1 MARIAFI
8 GGTGPEGIGLAIR
21 FAKSGNA
28 VFIGSRTEE
37 KAAEAVAQV
46 MAAVPEGEIY
56 GGFNHEGAEKAEF
69 VFITVPYAG
78 HSAVLTE
85 LAEAIGDKIV
95 VDTVV
100 PMTFGED
107 GPTPAPPT
115 AGSAAEEASELL
127 PNAKVVSAFHH
138 LDAKALQKLDAP
150 MQGDVIV
157 CSDHKTAKKQES
169 EDLNSEDGV
178 NLEQRKDTMKSE
190 EKGVEINCM
199 RCNTLHRVEIED
211 VRKAMREG
219 NRVVIEDGWG
229 GARVGVW
236 VLS

>member
-78 HSAVLTE
+78 HAAVLTE

-157 CSDHKTAKKQES
+157 CSDHKTAKKNVMS
-169 EDLNSEDGV
+169 L
-178 NLEQRKDTMKSE
+178 
-190 EKGVEINCM
+190 VE
-199 RCNTLHRVEIED
+199 EIEY
-211 VRKAMREG
+211 VRAMDGGGLANSKITEAITVLLIHVNKIYKAHSGIR
-219 NRVVIEDGWG
+219 IT
-229 GARVGVW
+229 GV
-236 VLS
+236 

>member
-46 MAAVPEGEIY
+46 TAAVPEGEIY

-78 HSAVLTE
+78 HAAVLTE

-157 CSDHKTAKKQES
+157 CSDHKTAKKNVMA
-169 EDLNSEDGV
+169 L
-178 NLEQRKDTMKSE
+178 
-190 EKGVEINCM
+190 VE
-199 RCNTLHRVEIED
+199 EIEY
-211 VRKAMREG
+211 VRAM
-219 NRVVIEDGWG
+219 DG
-229 GARVGVW
+229 GALANSKITEAITVLLIHVNKIYKAHSGIRITGV
-236 VLS
+236 